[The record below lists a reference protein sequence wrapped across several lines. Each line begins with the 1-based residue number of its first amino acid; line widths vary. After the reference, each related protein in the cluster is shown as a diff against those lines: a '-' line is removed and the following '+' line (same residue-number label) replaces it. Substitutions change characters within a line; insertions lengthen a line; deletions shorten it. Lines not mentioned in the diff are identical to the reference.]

1 MADKKAPV
9 TEEKIYNIPLRKA
22 FTPASRIEKT
32 KKSVAAVRKY
42 ITRHTHAS
50 EVKISTNLNDMLW
63 ASGAKKP
70 LKSIT
75 VKVNLV
81 DGIANVRLPEE
92 ITLEEEKRK
101 FKEDKDKKKE
111 AEKTEEK
118 APETEKKEEPEKAES
133 APEKTDEAQQKSVEE
148 NPEEKKE
155 PEEDKP
161 PESDKK

>member
-1 MADKKAPV
+1 MADKKALV

-42 ITRHTHAS
+42 ITKHTHAS

-111 AEKTEEK
+111 AEKTEEGK
-118 APETEKKEEPEKAES
+118 AEEDKKEEPKAEEKVKEQ
-133 APEKTDEAQQKSVEE
+133 AKPEAKT
-148 NPEEKKE
+148 
-155 PEEDKP
+155 
-161 PESDKK
+161 